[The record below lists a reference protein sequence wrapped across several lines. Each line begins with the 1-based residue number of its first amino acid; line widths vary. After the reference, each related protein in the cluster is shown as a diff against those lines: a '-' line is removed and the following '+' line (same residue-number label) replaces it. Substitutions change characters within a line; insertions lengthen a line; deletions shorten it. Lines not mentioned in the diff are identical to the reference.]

1 MKAERQPSYFLFS
14 VALLSL
20 ANPVYLIFE
29 RRKNMRKNESDLIR
43 KKLKETILKMTPY
56 QQDLM
61 LAVAEKMKENR
72 IAKLGPR

>member
-1 MKAERQPSYFLFS
+1 
-14 VALLSL
+14 
-20 ANPVYLIFE
+20 
-29 RRKNMRKNESDLIR
+29 MRKNENDLIR

-61 LAVAEKMKENR
+61 LAVAVYLKENR

>member
-1 MKAERQPSYFLFS
+1 
-14 VALLSL
+14 
-20 ANPVYLIFE
+20 
-29 RRKNMRKNESDLIR
+29 MRKNENDLIR

-61 LAVAEKMKENR
+61 LSVVEKMKGKR

>member
-1 MKAERQPSYFLFS
+1 
-14 VALLSL
+14 
-20 ANPVYLIFE
+20 
-29 RRKNMRKNESDLIR
+29 MRKNESDLIR

-61 LAVAEKMKENR
+61 LVAVEKMKEKR

>member
-1 MKAERQPSYFLFS
+1 
-14 VALLSL
+14 
-20 ANPVYLIFE
+20 
-29 RRKNMRKNESDLIR
+29 MRKNESNLIR

-61 LAVAEKMKENR
+61 LVAVEKMKENR